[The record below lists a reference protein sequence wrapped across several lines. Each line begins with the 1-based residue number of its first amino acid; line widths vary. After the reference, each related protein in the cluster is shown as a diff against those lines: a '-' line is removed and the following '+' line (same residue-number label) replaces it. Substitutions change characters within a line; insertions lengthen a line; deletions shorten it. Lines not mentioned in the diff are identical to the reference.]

1 MVYIYIYSEA
11 LSGGEQLG
19 LRKRNTTRRV
29 ARKKNLAEWMSLS
42 TVMRVRYGSIEPSV
56 LFLSMD
62 STSKRVSISS
72 NRSAVLPIMTDK
84 TQLVDRY
91 PATFWLQLNRQKSEN
106 LKRATVFIDQR
117 LVVVD
122 L

>member
-1 MVYIYIYSEA
+1 
-11 LSGGEQLG
+11 
-19 LRKRNTTRRV
+19 
-29 ARKKNLAEWMSLS
+29 MSLS

-56 LFLSMD
+56 LSLSLSMD